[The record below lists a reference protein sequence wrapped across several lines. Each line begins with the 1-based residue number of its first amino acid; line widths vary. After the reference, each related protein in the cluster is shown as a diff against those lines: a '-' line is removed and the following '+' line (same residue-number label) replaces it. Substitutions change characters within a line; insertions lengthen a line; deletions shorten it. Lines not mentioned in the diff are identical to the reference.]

1 MIDFTNRFLML
12 AAICA
17 VSFFEIACGDDSPT
31 ASRPQVPTRITAS
44 PSHIGLKVGDTV
56 MPVVRVSDQ
65 DGDPITNPILSWSIS
80 APEVISVNHRGEIAA
95 LSAGTANVTV
105 TSGNASA
112 VIRLSV
118 RSVSNDEVA
127 LSAFFAAMNGSRW
140 VNNKNW
146 ISARPVDE
154 WHGVTVNSEGR
165 VEGLEFVS
173 NGLRGEL
180 PRELGDLGELKRL
193 VVVRNHG
200 INGQIPEEL
209 GRLTKL
215 RLLQIST
222 TAVSGSIP
230 SSLGDLQNLTTLY
243 LTQNQLSGDIPLS
256 LGNLSSL
263 VYLSFASN
271 KLSGEIPQSFG
282 NFGRLLWLSLD
293 QNQLRGEIP
302 ASLGR
307 LPWLTRLDLSNNGFS
322 GSIPSELGNLSNL
335 EFLDLGSNGLSG
347 QIPPRIGALREL
359 ERMFLSANL
368 LSGPVP
374 PGLGGLRSLWQL
386 DLSNNSQLTGPLPIE
401 LINLTNL
408 RSLWLSGT
416 GLCAPLDP
424 DFQEWLEMVGQ
435 NSGLRG
441 VDNCLTN

>member
-1 MIDFTNRFLML
+1 MINFTNRSLML

-17 VSFFEIACGDDSPT
+17 VFFFVIACGDDSPT
-31 ASRPQVPTRITAS
+31 ASRPQVPTHITVS

-56 MPVVRVSDQ
+56 MPIVRVADQ

-80 APEVISVNHRGEIAA
+80 APEVISVNHRGELAA
-95 LSAGTANVTV
+95 LSAGNAAVTV

-127 LSAFFAAMNGSRW
+127 LTAFYAAMNGARW
-140 VNNKNW
+140 ANNKNW

-173 NGLRGEL
+173 NGLSGEL
-180 PRELGDLGELKRL
+180 PRELEDLSELKSL
-193 VVVRNHG
+193 VVRN
-200 INGQIPEEL
+200 NGVKGEIPEEL

-215 RLLQIST
+215 RTLNISGT
-222 TAVSGSIP
+222 VVSGSIP

-243 LTQNQLSGDIPLS
+243 LTQNQLTGDIPLS

-271 KLSGEIPQSFG
+271 KLTGEIPQSFG

-302 ASLGR
+302 APLGR
-307 LPWLTRLDLSNNGFS
+307 LPWLRRLDLSNNGLS
-322 GSIPSELGNLSNL
+322 GNIPPVLGNLSNL
-335 EFLDLGSNGLSG
+335 EYLDLRSNGLSG
-347 QIPPRIGALREL
+347 QIPPQIGALREL
-359 ERMFLSANL
+359 ERMFLSVNL
-368 LSGPVP
+368 LTRIIHKK
-374 PGLGGLRSLWQL
+374 GGF
-386 DLSNNSQLTGPLPIE
+386 LTQVI
-401 LINLTNL
+401 
-408 RSLWLSGT
+408 
-416 GLCAPLDP
+416 
-424 DFQEWLEMVGQ
+424 V
-435 NSGLRG
+435 
-441 VDNCLTN
+441 